1 MSIRTFL
8 FNGYVFSE
16 FTSLFHIKNKVMSI
30 FTKRIN
36 YKPFEYPEIL
46 EFTNAINK
54 SFWVHSEVDFT
65 ADVQD
70 FHSHLS
76 PLEQEIVKRS
86 LLAIAQI
93 EVNVK
98 TFWGNL
104 YLHLPKPEFNGLGST
119 FAECEFRHSEAYSR
133 LLEVLGY
140 NNAFE
145 KVIEIPAIKK
155 RIDYLSSALKHS
167 KSENEK
173 DYLKSLIL
181 FTILIENVSLFSQFA
196 IILSFTRF
204 KGAMKNVSNI
214 IAWTSVDEQI
224 HANAGIYIIN
234 KIKEEFPDY
243 FDEETVNEINEIVKE
258 SIAIEAE
265 ILDWIFE
272 QGELDTISKSNLLN
286 FMKFRLDESLV
297 KIGMDK
303 VFFVSNEEYQP
314 MVWFEEEIFAN
325 SLDDFFAKRPVE
337 YTKHDKSITANDLF

>member
-1 MSIRTFL
+1 
-8 FNGYVFSE
+8 
-16 FTSLFHIKNKVMSI
+16 MSI
-30 FTKRIN
+30 FDKRVN

-76 PLEQEIVKRS
+76 IEEREIVKRS

-140 NNAFE
+140 NNEFE
-145 KVIEIPAIKK
+145 KVIDIPVINK
-155 RIDYLSSALKHS
+155 RIQYLSEALKHS
-167 KSENEK
+167 KAENKK
-173 DYLKSLIL
+173 DYMKSLIL

-243 FDEETVNEINEIVKE
+243 FDETTIQEIYDIVQHSIGIE
-258 SIAIEAE
+258 SE

-272 QGELDTISKSNLLN
+272 HGELETISKENLLN
-286 FMKFRLDESLV
+286 FMKFRLDESL
-297 KIGMDK
+297 KQIGLK
-303 VFFVSNEEYQP
+303 KLFNVSESNYQP

-325 SLDDFFAKRPVE
+325 SLDDFFAKRPVD
-337 YTKHDKSITANDLF
+337 YTKHDKSITADDLF